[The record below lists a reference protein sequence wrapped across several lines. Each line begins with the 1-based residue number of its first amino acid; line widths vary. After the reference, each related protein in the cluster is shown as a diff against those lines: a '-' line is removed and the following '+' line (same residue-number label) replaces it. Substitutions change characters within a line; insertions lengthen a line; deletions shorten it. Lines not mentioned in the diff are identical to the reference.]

1 MKQHVIFFTALMVVA
16 VFGAKAQDK
25 KTITKKNLK
34 LQGVEMVET
43 LNEDGTD
50 MIKRPYRWFA
60 GMAEADVQSVAVEMA
75 QLEAYAAISRVI
87 ENLVTTQAERGTVAV
102 NGNVQK
108 ALKSHWEQMSMSI
121 QKACEPFGE
130 TEVNYDSETGIYEV
144 VAKVG
149 IRGDRYVKLLDG
161 AKKAQPEGLTGDD
174 LKQFNA
180 ANEAIIDAAK
190 GN

>member
-1 MKQHVIFFTALMVVA
+1 MKQYIIVLVALMLASMARVE
-16 VFGAKAQDK
+16 AQNT
-25 KTITKKNLK
+25 KTTLK

-43 LNEDGTD
+43 LSDDGMS

-87 ENLVTTQAERGTVAV
+87 ENLVTTASERGSMVV
-102 NGNVQK
+102 NGKVQQ

-121 QKACEPFGE
+121 QKACETFGE
-130 TEVNYDSETGIYEV
+130 TEVTYNSETGLYKVI
-144 VAKVG
+144 AKVG

-161 AKKAQPEGLTGDD
+161 AKDTKPEGLSGND
-174 LKQFNA
+174 LKEYID
-180 ANEAIIDAAK
+180 ANDAIIDAAK

>member
-1 MKQHVIFFTALMVVA
+1 
-16 VFGAKAQDK
+16 
-25 KTITKKNLK
+25 
-34 LQGVEMVET
+34 
-43 LNEDGTD
+43 
-50 MIKRPYRWFA
+50 
-60 GMAEADVQSVAVEMA
+60 MA